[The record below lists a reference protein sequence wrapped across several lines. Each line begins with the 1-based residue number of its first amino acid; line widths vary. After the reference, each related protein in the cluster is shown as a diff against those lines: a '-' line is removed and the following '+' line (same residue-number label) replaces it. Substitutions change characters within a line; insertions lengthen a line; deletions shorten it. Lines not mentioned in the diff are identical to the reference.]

1 MTDDINT
8 VTISARLA
16 TDVQTYHKEDLTV
29 ARFLVDVPGSG
40 ETRKSGTFKVVAFGD
55 RAEYARE
62 NLKEGDSII
71 LLGTLWQRRSSRG
84 GQNIEIH
91 ARTILS
97 ASPEPLEQPA
107 RD

>member
-8 VTISARLA
+8 VTLSAKLA
-16 TDVQTYHKEDLTV
+16 TDVQTCRKEDLTV
-29 ARFLVDVPGSG
+29 ARFLVDVTGSG
-40 ETRKSGTFKVVAFGD
+40 EARKSGTFKVVAFGD

-71 LLGTLWQRRSSRG
+71 LLGSLWQRRGSRDG
-84 GQNIEIH
+84 HNIEIH
-91 ARTILS
+91 VRTLIRMR
-97 ASPEPLEQPA
+97 PELLEHAA